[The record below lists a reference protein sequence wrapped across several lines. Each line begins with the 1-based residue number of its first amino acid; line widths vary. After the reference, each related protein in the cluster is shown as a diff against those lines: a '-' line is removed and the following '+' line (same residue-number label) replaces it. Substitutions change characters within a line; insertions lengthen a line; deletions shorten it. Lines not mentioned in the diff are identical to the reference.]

1 MEPSTGATRGR
12 GVLAS
17 AAAAITALAVIGV
30 TNALSSN
37 GSGTLIT
44 TPEPPP
50 EPVAMRVRQ
59 SR

>member
-1 MEPSTGATRGR
+1 M
-12 GVLAS
+12 LAS